1 MLCSLSKLN
10 FEKFKALRY
19 IKVIFQSN
27 FAHSVLSTVIFA
39 GDQHNQLRKTQK
51 PGRLFFKSAELFQK
65 VAELFGLT
73 GREPR
78 LGPGNSGLRLEA
90 EHFCA

>member
-1 MLCSLSKLN
+1 M
-10 FEKFKALRY
+10 KAIRY

-51 PGRLFFKSAELFQK
+51 SGRIFFLI
-65 VAELFGLT
+65 
-73 GREPR
+73 GRTFWLDWPR
-78 LGPGNSGLRLEA
+78 TYARTLQQ
-90 EHFCA
+90 

>member
-1 MLCSLSKLN
+1 M
-10 FEKFKALRY
+10 KAIRY

-51 PGRLFFKSAELFQK
+51 SGRIFFFRLAELFQK
-65 VAELFGLT
+65 VAELFALT
-73 GREPR
+73 GREPM
-78 LGPGNSGLRLEA
+78 LGPGNSAAHTTPSL
-90 EHFCA
+90 CQ

>member
-1 MLCSLSKLN
+1 M
-10 FEKFKALRY
+10 KAIRY

-39 GDQHNQLRKTQK
+39 GDQHNQLRKSQK
-51 PGRLFFKSAELFQK
+51 SGRIFFLLAELFQK

-73 GREPR
+73 GREPM
-78 LGPGNSGLRLEA
+78 LGPGNSGIVGSPATVAREIQV
-90 EHFCA
+90 